1 MVRLLRA
8 VTNDEGHFDFVG
20 VNMKEFSY
28 RYKSLFGVEGTWNGD
43 ARQFVIR
50 IVIVGLTFGLTGGIS
65 VGADG

>member
-1 MVRLLRA
+1 MRLFQA
-8 VTNDEGHFDFVG
+8 VPNDEGHFDFTG

-43 ARQFVIR
+43 ARQFVLR
-50 IVIVGLTFGLTGGIS
+50 VVLAGLTIGVTGGVS